1 MLDSDE
7 RRIKKRNDDNLD
19 NLDNLPIYEPGLS
32 EIIARCREKNLHFST
47 LIKEKI
53 KTLDIIFISVNTPTK
68 EKVFRK

>member
-19 NLDNLPIYEPGLS
+19 NLPIYERGLS